1 MTGGES
7 IVRIAARGEGVT
19 ATGRHIAGG
28 VPGDTLAPDGTIIP
42 GPNRAM
48 PPCRHFGSCG
58 GCQLQHVGDGALAD
72 YVRDRV
78 IGALAAQSVAAGSVR
93 TAMLSPSASR
103 RRAALTAMATGKRA
117 VIGFNAAGSNQIADM
132 QQCPLLDPA
141 LFALIKPLRALVG
154 THGKQRRAVKVH
166 LQRLDQ
172 GVEVVIDGMAD
183 NGLGTAMAL
192 QDFAGTHQLARLVVD
207 QGDGPQIVWEPEP
220 ATVRFGNI
228 AVVPPP
234 HAFLQATAAG
244 EQDLIAAVAEAV
256 GNATALADLFAGI
269 GTFALSL
276 HQGRRVYAAE
286 AARDAV
292 LALKGAADR
301 VQARVVTEHRDLFRR
316 PLVSAELDKFDAV
329 VLDPPR
335 AGAEE
340 QVGQLANSKVPRVAY
355 VSCNPASFARD
366 AKLLTGGG
374 YRLDWVQPVGQFR
387 WSTHVEL
394 AGCFVRD

>member
-28 VPGDTLAPDGTIIP
+28 VPGDTLAPDGTIIA

-154 THGKQRRAVKVH
+154 THGKQRRAIKVL

-244 EQDLIAAVAEAV
+244 EQALIAAVAEAV
-256 GNATALADLFAGI
+256 GDASALADLFAGI